1 MGAARGTAGPGRDA
15 GVPWAEAV
23 MSAVAAV
30 SWALIGAAGTAAL
43 TSEPGHGPERV
54 GEGVRLA
61 DLAGA
66 GHCVPDTV
74 GAP

>member
-15 GVPWAEAV
+15 VVPWAEAV

-30 SWALIGAAGTAAL
+30 SWALIGAVRTAAL
-43 TSEPGHGPERV
+43 TSEPGHGPERA